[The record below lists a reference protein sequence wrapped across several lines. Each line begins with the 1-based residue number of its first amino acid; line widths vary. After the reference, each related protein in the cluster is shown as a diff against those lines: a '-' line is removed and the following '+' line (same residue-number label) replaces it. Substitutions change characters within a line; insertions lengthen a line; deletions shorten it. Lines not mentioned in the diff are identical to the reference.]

1 MNENNNG
8 RGLFYGV
15 IGVATLIVAII
26 GATFAYFTV
35 SANITDNNNISGTT
49 ADVSNTTITGTLTRV
64 TPSTEGLIP
73 LKTADLQKAV
83 TGDTA
88 TGKGQCIDKNGA
100 KVCDIY
106 TLTINNT
113 SSTAVTLEGALTLT
127 ATDMTDLKWALITDA
142 STVPAEVTANPV
154 STTTI
159 VANELLAANT
169 GTKTY
174 HFVIW
179 FDDTDAEQTAQAGKS
194 YTGTVTFSA
203 AGGGKITAQFS
214 S

>member
-26 GATFAYFTV
+26 GATFAYFSV
-35 SANITDNNNISGTT
+35 SANITNNSDIAGSTVELS
-49 ADVSNTTITGTLTRV
+49 DTTITGTLTRE
-64 TPSTEGLIP
+64 TPSTVSMVP
-73 LKTADLQKAV
+73 LKTEDLQKGI
-83 TGDTA
+83 TGE
-88 TGKGQCIDKNGA
+88 GGQQCIDANGA

-113 SSTAVTLEGALTLT
+113 SNAPVSLAGKLAIT
-127 ATDMTDLKWALITDA
+127 ATDMADLRWSLLESTDSATGATAKEVSD
-142 STVPAEVTANPV
+142 TV
-154 STTTI
+154 I
-159 VANELLAANT
+159 VANELLAAKT

-179 FDDTDAEQTAQAGKS
+179 FNETELEQNTQAGKS
-194 YTGTVTFSA
+194 YTGTVTFTA
-203 AGGGKITAQFS
+203 ANGGKITAQFS
-214 S
+214 SGS

>member
-26 GATFAYFTV
+26 GATFAYFSV
-35 SANITDNNNISGTT
+35 SANIANNSDIAGSTVELS
-49 ADVSNTTITGTLTRV
+49 DTTIAGTLTRV
-64 TPSTEGLIP
+64 TPSTVSMVP
-73 LKTADLQKAV
+73 LKTEELQRGI
-83 TGDTA
+83 TGE
-88 TGKGQCIDKNGA
+88 GGQKCIDENGA

-113 SSTAVTLEGALTLT
+113 SNAPVSLAGNLTIT
-127 ATDMTDLKWALITDA
+127 ATDMADLRWSLLESPDSATGATAKAVSD
-142 STVPAEVTANPV
+142 TV
-154 STTTI
+154 I
-159 VANELLAANT
+159 VANELLAAKN

-179 FDDTDAEQTAQAGKS
+179 FNETELNQNAQAGKS
-194 YTGTVTFSA
+194 YTGTVTFTA
-203 AGGGKITAQFS
+203 ANGGKITAQFS
-214 S
+214 SGS

>member
-26 GATFAYFTV
+26 GATFAYFSV
-35 SANITDNNNISGTT
+35 SANIANKNDIAGSTVELSD
-49 ADVSNTTITGTLTRV
+49 TTITGTLTRK
-64 TPSTEGLIP
+64 TPSTVSMVP
-73 LKTADLQKAV
+73 LKTADL
-83 TGDTA
+83 
-88 TGKGQCIDKNGA
+88 GKGITGEGGQQCIDANGA

-113 SSTAVTLEGALTLT
+113 SNAPVSLAGNLTIT
-127 ATDMTDLKWALITDA
+127 ATDMADLRWSLLESTDSAAGATAKEVSD
-142 STVPAEVTANPV
+142 TV
-154 STTTI
+154 I
-159 VANELLAANT
+159 VANELLAAKT

-179 FDDTDAEQTAQAGKS
+179 FNETELNQNTQAGKS
-194 YTGTVTFSA
+194 YSGTVSFTA
-203 AGGGKITAQFS
+203 ANGGQITAQFS
-214 S
+214 SGS

>member
-26 GATFAYFTV
+26 GATFAYFSV
-35 SANITDNNNISGTT
+35 SANIANKNDIAGSTVELSE
-49 ADVSNTTITGTLTRV
+49 TTITGTLTRV
-64 TPSTEGLIP
+64 TPSTVSMVP
-73 LKTADLQKAV
+73 LKTEELQKGI
-83 TGDTA
+83 TGE
-88 TGKGQCIDKNGA
+88 GNQKCIDENGA

-113 SSTAVTLEGALTLT
+113 SNAPVSLAGNLNIT
-127 ATDMTDLKWALITDA
+127 ATDMADLRWSLLESPDSATGATAKAVSD
-142 STVPAEVTANPV
+142 TV
-154 STTTI
+154 I
-159 VANELLAANT
+159 VANEVLAAKT

-179 FDDTDAEQTAQAGKS
+179 FNETEENQNTQAGKS
-194 YTGTVTFSA
+194 YTGTVAFSA
-203 AGGGKITAQFS
+203 ANGGKITAQFS

>member
-26 GATFAYFTV
+26 GATFAYFSVNASITNNSDIAGSTV
-35 SANITDNNNISGTT
+35 ELSE
-49 ADVSNTTITGTLTRV
+49 TTITGTLTRV
-64 TPSTEGLIP
+64 TPSTVSMVP
-73 LKTADLQKAV
+73 LKTADLQK
-83 TGDTA
+83 GI
-88 TGKGQCIDKNGA
+88 TGKGGQQCIDENGA

-113 SSTAVTLEGALTLT
+113 SKAPVSLAGKLTIT
-127 ATDMTDLKWALITDA
+127 ATDMADLRWSLLESTDSATGATAKEVSD
-142 STVPAEVTANPV
+142 TV
-154 STTTI
+154 I

-179 FDDTDAEQTAQAGKS
+179 FNETELEQNTQAGKS
-194 YTGTVTFSA
+194 YTGTVSFTA
-203 AGGGKITAQFS
+203 ANGGKITAQFS

>member
-26 GATFAYFTV
+26 GATFAYFSV
-35 SANITDNNNISGTT
+35 SANIANKNDIAGSTV
-49 ADVSNTTITGTLTRV
+49 DVSETTITGTLTRV
-64 TPSTEGLIP
+64 TPSTVSMVP
-73 LKTADLQKAV
+73 LKTEELQQGI
-83 TGDTA
+83 TGE
-88 TGKGQCIDKNGA
+88 GNQKCIDENGA

-113 SSTAVTLEGALTLT
+113 SNAPVSLAGNLNIT
-127 ATDMTDLKWALITDA
+127 ATDMADLRWSLLESPDSATGATAKAVSD
-142 STVPAEVTANPV
+142 TV
-154 STTTI
+154 I
-159 VANELLAANT
+159 VANEVLAAKT

-179 FDDTDAEQTAQAGKS
+179 FNETDQPQNEQAGKS
-194 YTGTVTFSA
+194 YTGTVTFA
-203 AGGGKITAQFS
+203 AANGGKITAQFS
-214 S
+214 SGS

>member
-26 GATFAYFTV
+26 GATFAYFSVNASITNNSDIAGSTV
-35 SANITDNNNISGTT
+35 
-49 ADVSNTTITGTLTRV
+49 DVSETTITGTLTRV
-64 TPSTEGLIP
+64 TPSTVSMVP
-73 LKTADLQKAV
+73 LKTTELQKGI
-83 TGDTA
+83 TGE
-88 TGKGQCIDKNGA
+88 GGQQCIDANGA

-113 SSTAVTLEGALTLT
+113 SKAPVSLAGKLTIT
-127 ATDMTDLKWALITDA
+127 ATDMTDLRWALI
-142 STVPAEVTANPV
+142 E
-154 STTTI
+154 STTSATGATAKEVSDTVI

-179 FDDTDAEQTAQAGKS
+179 FNETELEQNTQAGKS
-194 YTGTVTFSA
+194 YAGTVSFTA
-203 AGGGKITAQFS
+203 ANGGKITAQFS
-214 S
+214 SGS

>member
-26 GATFAYFTV
+26 GATFAYFSVNASITNNSDIAGSTV
-35 SANITDNNNISGTT
+35 ELSD
-49 ADVSNTTITGTLTRV
+49 TTIAGTLTRV
-64 TPSTEGLIP
+64 TPSTVSMVP
-73 LKTADLQKAV
+73 LKTADLQK
-83 TGDTA
+83 GID
-88 TGKGQCIDKNGA
+88 GESGQQCIDANGA

-113 SSTAVTLEGALTLT
+113 SNAPVSLAGNLTIT
-127 ATDMTDLKWALITDA
+127 ATNMADLRWSLL
-142 STVPAEVTANPV
+142 E
-154 STTTI
+154 STTSATGATAKEVSDTVI
-159 VANELLAANT
+159 VANELLAAKN

-174 HFVIW
+174 YFVIW
-179 FDDTDAEQTAQAGKS
+179 FNETDADQNAQAGKS
-194 YTGTVTFSA
+194 YTGTVTFTA
-203 AGGGKITAQFS
+203 ANGGKITAQFS

>member
-26 GATFAYFTV
+26 GATFAYFSV
-35 SANITDNNNISGTT
+35 SANITNNNGISGDTVN
-49 ADVSNTTITGTLTRV
+49 VSDTTITGTLTRV
-64 TPSTEGLIP
+64 TPSTVSMVP
-73 LKTADLQKAV
+73 LKTEELQKGI
-83 TGDTA
+83 TGE
-88 TGKGQCIDKNGA
+88 GNQKCIDENGA

-113 SSTAVTLEGALTLT
+113 SNAPVSLAGNLNIT
-127 ATDMTDLKWALITDA
+127 ATDMADLRWSLLESPDSATGATAKAVSD
-142 STVPAEVTANPV
+142 TV
-154 STTTI
+154 I
-159 VANELLAANT
+159 VANEVLAAKT

-179 FDDTDAEQTAQAGKS
+179 FNETELEQNTQAGKS
-194 YTGTVTFSA
+194 YTGTVTFTA
-203 AGGGKITAQFS
+203 ANGGKITAQFS

>member
-26 GATFAYFTV
+26 GATFAYFSV
-35 SANITDNNNISGTT
+35 NANIANKNDIAGSTVELSD
-49 ADVSNTTITGTLTRV
+49 TTITGTLTRE
-64 TPSTEGLIP
+64 TPSTVSMVP
-73 LKTADLQKAV
+73 LKTADLQKGI
-83 TGDTA
+83 TGE
-88 TGKGQCIDKNGA
+88 GGQKCIDANGA

-113 SSTAVTLEGALTLT
+113 SNAPVSLAGNLNIT
-127 ATDMTDLKWALITDA
+127 ATDMTDLRWALIESATSATGATAKEVSD
-142 STVPAEVTANPV
+142 TV
-154 STTTI
+154 I
-159 VANELLAANT
+159 VANELLAAKT

-179 FDDTDAEQTAQAGKS
+179 FNETELEQNTQAGKS
-194 YTGTVTFSA
+194 YTGTVTFTA
-203 AGGGKITAQFS
+203 ANGGQITAQFS

>member
-26 GATFAYFTV
+26 GATFAYFSVNASITNNSDIAGSTV
-35 SANITDNNNISGTT
+35 ELSD
-49 ADVSNTTITGTLTRV
+49 TTIAGTLTRV
-64 TPSTEGLIP
+64 TPSTVSMVP
-73 LKTADLQKAV
+73 LKTEELQEGI
-83 TGDTA
+83 TGE
-88 TGKGQCIDKNGA
+88 GGQKCIDANGA

-113 SSTAVTLEGALTLT
+113 SNAPVSLAGNLNIT
-127 ATDMTDLKWALITDA
+127 ATDMADLRWSLLESPDSATGATAKAVSD
-142 STVPAEVTANPV
+142 TV
-154 STTTI
+154 I
-159 VANELLAANT
+159 VANELLAAKN

-179 FDDTDAEQTAQAGKS
+179 FNETELNQNAQAGKS
-194 YTGTVTFSA
+194 YTGTVTFTA
-203 AGGGKITAQFS
+203 ANGGKITAQFS

>member
-26 GATFAYFTV
+26 GATFAYFSVNASITNKSDIAGSTV
-35 SANITDNNNISGTT
+35 ELSD
-49 ADVSNTTITGTLTRV
+49 TTIAGTLTRV
-64 TPSTEGLIP
+64 TPSTVSMVP
-73 LKTADLQKAV
+73 LKTADLQKGI
-83 TGDTA
+83 TGE
-88 TGKGQCIDKNGA
+88 GGQQCIDANGA

-113 SSTAVTLEGALTLT
+113 SNAPVSLAGKLAIT
-127 ATDMTDLKWALITDA
+127 ATDMADLRWALI
-142 STVPAEVTANPV
+142 E
-154 STTTI
+154 STTSATGATAKEVSDTVI
-159 VANELLAANT
+159 VANELLAAKT

-179 FDDTDAEQTAQAGKS
+179 FNETELEQNTQAGKS
-194 YTGTVTFSA
+194 YTGTVTFTA
-203 AGGGKITAQFS
+203 ANGGKITAQFS
-214 S
+214 SGS

>member
-26 GATFAYFTV
+26 GATFAYFSV
-35 SANITDNNNISGTT
+35 SANIANNSDIAGSTVELS
-49 ADVSNTTITGTLTRV
+49 DTTIAGTLTRV
-64 TPSTEGLIP
+64 TPSTVSMVP
-73 LKTADLQKAV
+73 LKTEELQRGI
-83 TGDTA
+83 TGE
-88 TGKGQCIDKNGA
+88 GGQKCIDENGA

-113 SSTAVTLEGALTLT
+113 SNAPVSLAGNLNIT
-127 ATDMTDLKWALITDA
+127 ATDMADLRWSLLESPDSATGATAKAVSD
-142 STVPAEVTANPV
+142 TV
-154 STTTI
+154 I
-159 VANELLAANT
+159 VANEVLAAKT

-179 FDDTDAEQTAQAGKS
+179 FNETELNQNTQAGKS
-194 YTGTVTFSA
+194 YTGTVAFSA
-203 AGGGKITAQFS
+203 ANGGKITAQFS

>member
-26 GATFAYFTV
+26 GATFAYFSV
-35 SANITDNNNISGTT
+35 NASITNNNIAGSTVELS
-49 ADVSNTTITGTLTRV
+49 DTTIAGTLTRV
-64 TPSTEGLIP
+64 TPSTVSMVP
-73 LKTADLQKAV
+73 LKTEELQKGI
-83 TGDTA
+83 TGE
-88 TGKGQCIDKNGA
+88 GNQKCIDENGA

-113 SSTAVTLEGALTLT
+113 SNAPVSLAGNLNII
-127 ATDMTDLKWALITDA
+127 ATDMADLRWSLLESPDSATGATAKAVSD
-142 STVPAEVTANPV
+142 TV
-154 STTTI
+154 I
-159 VANELLAANT
+159 VANELLAAKN

-179 FDDTDAEQTAQAGKS
+179 FNETEENQNTQAGKN
-194 YTGTVTFSA
+194 YTGTVTFA
-203 AGGGKITAQFS
+203 AANGGKITAQFS
-214 S
+214 SGS

>member
-26 GATFAYFTV
+26 GATFAYFSV
-35 SANITDNNNISGTT
+35 NASITNNNGISGDTVELS
-49 ADVSNTTITGTLTRV
+49 DTTIAGTLTRV
-64 TPSTEGLIP
+64 TPSTVSMVP
-73 LKTADLQKAV
+73 LKTEELQRGI
-83 TGDTA
+83 TGE
-88 TGKGQCIDKNGA
+88 GGQKCIDENGA

-113 SSTAVTLEGALTLT
+113 SNAPVSLAGNLTIT
-127 ATDMTDLKWALITDA
+127 ATDMADLRWSLLESPDSATGATAKEVSD
-142 STVPAEVTANPV
+142 TV
-154 STTTI
+154 I
-159 VANELLAANT
+159 VANEVLAAKT

-179 FDDTDAEQTAQAGKS
+179 FNETELNQNTQAGKS
-194 YTGTVTFSA
+194 YTGTVAFSA
-203 AGGGKITAQFS
+203 ANGGKITAQFS

>member
-26 GATFAYFTV
+26 GATFAYFSV
-35 SANITDNNNISGTT
+35 SAKITNNNDIGGSTVN
-49 ADVSNTTITGTLTRV
+49 VSETTITGTLTRE
-64 TPSTEGLIP
+64 TPSTVSMVP
-73 LKTADLQKAV
+73 LKTEELQRGI
-83 TGDTA
+83 TGED
-88 TGKGQCIDKNGA
+88 GQKCIDENGA

-113 SSTAVTLEGALTLT
+113 SNAPVSLAGNLTIT
-127 ATDMTDLKWALITDA
+127 ATDMADLRWSLLESPDSATGATAKEVSD
-142 STVPAEVTANPV
+142 TV
-154 STTTI
+154 I
-159 VANELLAANT
+159 VANEVLAAKT

-179 FDDTDAEQTAQAGKS
+179 FNETELNQNTQAGKS
-194 YTGTVTFSA
+194 YTGTVAFSA
-203 AGGGKITAQFS
+203 ANGGKITAQFS

>member
-26 GATFAYFTV
+26 GATFAYFSV
-35 SANITDNNNISGTT
+35 SANIANNSDIAGSTVELS
-49 ADVSNTTITGTLTRV
+49 DTTIAGTLTRV
-64 TPSTEGLIP
+64 TPSTVSMVP
-73 LKTADLQKAV
+73 LKTEELQRGI
-83 TGDTA
+83 TGE
-88 TGKGQCIDKNGA
+88 GGQKCIDENGA

-113 SSTAVTLEGALTLT
+113 SNAPVSLAGNLTIT
-127 ATDMTDLKWALITDA
+127 ATDMADLRWSLLESPDSATGATAKAVSD
-142 STVPAEVTANPV
+142 TV
-154 STTTI
+154 I
-159 VANELLAANT
+159 VANELLAAKT

-179 FDDTDAEQTAQAGKS
+179 FNETEENQNTQAGKS
-194 YTGTVTFSA
+194 YTGTVTFTA
-203 AGGGKITAQFS
+203 ANGGKITAQFS
-214 S
+214 SGS

>member
-26 GATFAYFTV
+26 GATFAYFSV
-35 SANITDNNNISGTT
+35 NASITNNNGISGDTVN
-49 ADVSNTTITGTLTRV
+49 VSETTITGTLTRV
-64 TPSTEGLIP
+64 TPSTVSMVP
-73 LKTADLQKAV
+73 LKTEELQKGI
-83 TGDTA
+83 TGE
-88 TGKGQCIDKNGA
+88 GNQKCIDKNGA

-113 SSTAVTLEGALTLT
+113 SKAPVSLAGKLAIT
-127 ATDMTDLKWALITDA
+127 ATDMADLRWSLLESPDSATGATAKAVSD
-142 STVPAEVTANPV
+142 TV
-154 STTTI
+154 I
-159 VANELLAANT
+159 VANELLAAKT

-179 FDDTDAEQTAQAGKS
+179 FNETEENQNTQAGKS
-194 YTGTVTFSA
+194 YTGTVSFTA
-203 AGGGKITAQFS
+203 ANGGKITAQFS
-214 S
+214 SGS

>member
-26 GATFAYFTV
+26 GATFAYFSV
-35 SANITDNNNISGTT
+35 SAKITNNNDIAGSTVN
-49 ADVSNTTITGTLTRV
+49 VSETTITGTLTRE
-64 TPSTEGLIP
+64 TPSTVSMVP
-73 LKTADLQKAV
+73 LKTSDLQKGI
-83 TGDTA
+83 TGE
-88 TGKGQCIDKNGA
+88 GGQQCIDANGA

-113 SSTAVTLEGALTLT
+113 SSAPVSLAGNLTIT
-127 ATDMTDLKWALITDA
+127 ATDMADLRWSLL
-142 STVPAEVTANPV
+142 E
-154 STTTI
+154 STTSATGATAKEVNDTVI
-159 VANELLAANT
+159 VANELLAAKT

-179 FDDTDAEQTAQAGKS
+179 FNETDGDQNEQAGKN
-194 YTGTVTFSA
+194 YTGTVTFA
-203 AGGGKITAQFS
+203 AANGGKITAQFS
-214 S
+214 SGS

>member
-26 GATFAYFTV
+26 GATFAYFSV
-35 SANITDNNNISGTT
+35 NANIANKNDIAGSTVELSD
-49 ADVSNTTITGTLTRV
+49 TTITGTLTRE
-64 TPSTEGLIP
+64 TPSTVSMVP
-73 LKTADLQKAV
+73 LKTADLQKGI
-83 TGDTA
+83 TGE
-88 TGKGQCIDKNGA
+88 GGQKCIDANGA

-113 SSTAVTLEGALTLT
+113 SNAPVSLAGNLNIT
-127 ATDMTDLKWALITDA
+127 ATDMTDLRWALIESATSATGATAKEVSD
-142 STVPAEVTANPV
+142 TV
-154 STTTI
+154 I
-159 VANELLAANT
+159 VANELLAAKT

-179 FDDTDAEQTAQAGKS
+179 FNETELNQNTQAGKS
-194 YTGTVTFSA
+194 YTGTVSFTA
-203 AGGGKITAQFS
+203 ANGGQITAQFS

>member
-26 GATFAYFTV
+26 GATFAYFSV
-35 SANITDNNNISGTT
+35 SANITNNDGISGDTVNVSDTT
-49 ADVSNTTITGTLTRV
+49 VTGTLTRE
-64 TPSTEGLIP
+64 TPSTVSMVP
-73 LKTADLQKAV
+73 LKTEDLQKGI
-83 TGDTA
+83 TGE
-88 TGKGQCIDKNGA
+88 GGQQCIDKNGA

-113 SSTAVTLEGALTLT
+113 SSAPVSLTGNLTIT
-127 ATDMTDLKWALITDA
+127 ATDMADLRWALI
-142 STVPAEVTANPV
+142 E
-154 STTTI
+154 STTSATGATAKEVSDTVI
-159 VANELLAANT
+159 VANEVLAATT

-174 HFVIW
+174 YFVIW
-179 FDDTDAEQTAQAGKS
+179 FNETDVDQNTQAGKS
-194 YTGTVTFSA
+194 YTGTVAFSA
-203 AGGGKITAQFS
+203 ANGGKITAQFS

>member
-26 GATFAYFTV
+26 GATFAYFSV
-35 SANITDNNNISGTT
+35 NASITNNNGISGDTVELS
-49 ADVSNTTITGTLTRV
+49 DTTIAGTLTRV
-64 TPSTEGLIP
+64 TPSTVSMVP
-73 LKTADLQKAV
+73 LKTEELQKGI
-83 TGDTA
+83 TGE
-88 TGKGQCIDKNGA
+88 GNQKCIDENGA

-113 SSTAVTLEGALTLT
+113 SNAPVSLAGNLNIT
-127 ATDMTDLKWALITDA
+127 ATDMADLRWSLLESPDSATGATAKAVSD
-142 STVPAEVTANPV
+142 TV
-154 STTTI
+154 I
-159 VANELLAANT
+159 VANELLAAKN

-179 FDDTDAEQTAQAGKS
+179 FNETDGDQNAQAGKS
-194 YTGTVTFSA
+194 YAGTVSFTA
-203 AGGGKITAQFS
+203 ANGGKITAQFS

>member
-26 GATFAYFTV
+26 GATFAYFSVNASITNKSDIAGSTV
-35 SANITDNNNISGTT
+35 ELSD
-49 ADVSNTTITGTLTRV
+49 TTITGTLTRE
-64 TPSTEGLIP
+64 TPSTVSMVP
-73 LKTADLQKAV
+73 LKTADLQKGI
-83 TGDTA
+83 TGE
-88 TGKGQCIDKNGA
+88 GGQQCIDANGA

-113 SSTAVTLEGALTLT
+113 SNAPVSLAGNLTIT
-127 ATDMTDLKWALITDA
+127 ATDMADLRWALI
-142 STVPAEVTANPV
+142 E
-154 STTTI
+154 STTSATGATAKEVSDTVI
-159 VANELLAANT
+159 VANELLAAKT
-169 GTKTY
+169 GEKTY

-179 FDDTDAEQTAQAGKS
+179 FNETEENQNAQAGKS
-194 YTGTVTFSA
+194 YTGTVSFTA
-203 AGGGKITAQFS
+203 ANGGKITAQFS

>member
-26 GATFAYFTV
+26 GATFAYFSVNASITNKSDIAGSTV
-35 SANITDNNNISGTT
+35 ELSD
-49 ADVSNTTITGTLTRV
+49 TTITGTLTRE
-64 TPSTEGLIP
+64 TPSTVSMVP
-73 LKTADLQKAV
+73 LKTADLQKGI
-83 TGDTA
+83 TGEN
-88 TGKGQCIDKNGA
+88 GQQCIDANGA

-113 SSTAVTLEGALTLT
+113 SNAPVSLAGNLTIT
-127 ATDMTDLKWALITDA
+127 ATDMADLRWSLL
-142 STVPAEVTANPV
+142 E
-154 STTTI
+154 STTSATGATAKEVSDTVI
-159 VANELLAANT
+159 VANELLAAKT

-179 FDDTDAEQTAQAGKS
+179 FNETELNQNTQAGKS
-194 YTGTVTFSA
+194 YTGTVSFTA
-203 AGGGKITAQFS
+203 ANGGQITAQFS

>member
-26 GATFAYFTV
+26 GATFAYFSV
-35 SANITDNNNISGTT
+35 SANITNNNGISGDTVN
-49 ADVSNTTITGTLTRV
+49 VSDTTITGTLTRE
-64 TPSTEGLIP
+64 TPSTVSMVP
-73 LKTADLQKAV
+73 LKTEELQKGI
-83 TGDTA
+83 TGE
-88 TGKGQCIDKNGA
+88 GNQKCIDENGA

-113 SSTAVTLEGALTLT
+113 SKAPVSLAGKLTIT
-127 ATDMTDLKWALITDA
+127 ATDMADLRWSLL
-142 STVPAEVTANPV
+142 E
-154 STTTI
+154 STTSATGATAKEVSDTVI
-159 VANELLAANT
+159 VANELLAAKT

-179 FDDTDAEQTAQAGKS
+179 FNETDLEQNTQAGKS
-194 YTGTVTFSA
+194 YTGTVTFTA
-203 AGGGKITAQFS
+203 ANGGKITAQFS

>member
-26 GATFAYFTV
+26 GATFAYFSV
-35 SANITDNNNISGTT
+35 NANITNNSDIAGSTVELS
-49 ADVSNTTITGTLTRV
+49 DTTITGTLTRK
-64 TPSTEGLIP
+64 TPSTVSMVP
-73 LKTADLQKAV
+73 LKTADLQKGI
-83 TGDTA
+83 TGE
-88 TGKGQCIDKNGA
+88 GGQQCIDANGA

-106 TLTINNT
+106 TLTIKNT
-113 SSTAVTLEGALTLT
+113 SSAPVSLAGNLNIT
-127 ATDMTDLKWALITDA
+127 ATDMTDLRWSLLESPDSATGATAKAVSD
-142 STVPAEVTANPV
+142 TV
-154 STTTI
+154 I
-159 VANELLAANT
+159 VANELLAAKN

-179 FDDTDAEQTAQAGKS
+179 FNETELNQNAQAGKS
-194 YTGTVTFSA
+194 YTGTVTFTA
-203 AGGGKITAQFS
+203 ANGGQITAQFS

>member
-26 GATFAYFTV
+26 GATFAYFSVNASITNNSDIAGSTV
-35 SANITDNNNISGTT
+35 ELSD
-49 ADVSNTTITGTLTRV
+49 TTIAGTLTRV
-64 TPSTEGLIP
+64 TPSTVSMVP
-73 LKTADLQKAV
+73 LKTEELQEGI
-83 TGDTA
+83 TGE
-88 TGKGQCIDKNGA
+88 GGQKCIDANGA

-113 SSTAVTLEGALTLT
+113 SNAPVSLAGNLNIT
-127 ATDMTDLKWALITDA
+127 ATDMADLRWSLLESPDSATGATAKAVSD
-142 STVPAEVTANPV
+142 TV
-154 STTTI
+154 I
-159 VANELLAANT
+159 VANELLAAKN

-179 FDDTDAEQTAQAGKS
+179 FNETELNQNAQAGKS
-194 YTGTVTFSA
+194 YTGTVTFTA
-203 AGGGKITAQFS
+203 ANGGKITAQFS
-214 S
+214 SGS